1 MTLRKRE
8 KKTATFQYPQ
18 MCSGCPWRGGAVPH
32 SPGPARPGRSPPRSK
47 HGRDNAG
54 MGRAGRAL
62 RSHLSTA

>member
-32 SPGPARPGRSPPRSK
+32 SPGPARPLPAPLQTRP
-47 HGRDNAG
+47 
-54 MGRAGRAL
+54 
-62 RSHLSTA
+62 